1 MAVPFDPETGYLPM
15 GVHPWNWVDFLAA
28 FAWNSRRA
36 FLAGGL
42 YRALLNLKMAG
53 CRAAIVDGSYVTAKD
68 QPRDFDVAFDPNGMN
83 GALVDPVLL
92 RHNDGR
98 KAMKAKYLGEVFPW
112 GHVACEATGMI
123 YADFFQKDRDGHAK
137 GVVLLDVRALP

>member
-1 MAVPFDPETGYLPM
+1 MAVLFNPKTGYLPI
-15 GVHPWNWVDFLAA
+15 GLHPFAWMDFLAA
-28 FAWNSRRA
+28 FAWNSRRT

-68 QPRDFDVAFDPNGMN
+68 LPGDFDVAFDPNGMN
-83 GALVDPVLL
+83 GGLVDPVLL
-92 RHNDGR
+92 RHEDGR
-98 KAMKAKYLGEVFPW
+98 KAMKAKYFGEVFPW
-112 GHVACEATGMI
+112 GHVACAATGMI
-123 YADFFQKDRDGHAK
+123 YQDFFQRDRDGHAK